1 MTENKTENI
10 EIKQEVKQDENIII
24 LNNFKVTVKKF
35 FNTYNEKIITNL
47 EVNKKISLLQNIINI
62 DKKINNLNKL
72 LKKINTV

>member
-1 MTENKTENI
+1 MTENIQIEN
-10 EIKQEVKQDENIII
+10 KEVKQDENIII
-24 LNNFKVTVKKF
+24 LNNFKSTVKKF

-72 LKKINTV
+72 LKKINTI

>member
-1 MTENKTENI
+1 MTENIQIEN
-10 EIKQEVKQDENIII
+10 KEVKQDENIII
-24 LNNFKVTVKKF
+24 LNNFKSTVKKF

>member
-1 MTENKTENI
+1 MTENI
-10 EIKQEVKQDENIII
+10 EINKEIKVDENVII
-24 LNNFKVTVKKF
+24 LNNFKSTVKKF

-72 LKKINTV
+72 LKKINTI